1 MTTSTD
7 LNIFHQTGQLRN
19 NVSNTDSRLSADR
32 STGTEYRQTYDL
44 TVNTEPK
51 PTYTRAVG
59 GQNDRQVFYE
69 HEELTWNTS
78 PPIRAP
84 TSTYERSFQ
93 TDLYDSKRDTGYI
106 TRPVRQQEESI
117 EEQRQEIITF
127 RLPQQQPPPPP
138 QTTTEEI
145 YETTVTTERQPTYQ
159 ASQTKHESADTTFM
173 KSETTEWTRSLGTSA
188 MTSSSSSSNLRQ
200 EKARS
205 HSPEELVEESY
216 EVISTL
222 AKPRDTEFLIT
233 SSSPRA
239 TTASSTAT
247 TQRYLDLSAGKTAS
261 SEDDSSYCEEWTV
274 TEAKRKQDGQT
285 VQTIIDRGGHHRY
298 SINTEGSS
306 TSAKDTT
313 TDTSTQMRHHSG

>member
-1 MTTSTD
+1 M
-7 LNIFHQTGQLRN
+7 NVFHQTGHLRH
-19 NVSNTDSRLSADR
+19 NVSNTDSKSSADR

-51 PTYTRAVG
+51 PTYTKAVS
-59 GQNDRQVFYE
+59 GQGDRREFYE
-69 HEELTWNTS
+69 HEERTWNTS
-78 PPIRAP
+78 YPQRVPS
-84 TSTYERSFQ
+84 STYERSFQ
-93 TDLYDSKRDTGYI
+93 TDLYDSKRDTEYI
-106 TRPVRQQEESI
+106 TRPSRQQEDSI

-127 RLPQQQPPPPP
+127 RLPQQAPP
-138 QTTTEEI
+138 TTTEEI

-159 ASQTKHESADTTFM
+159 TSQTKHEAVDTSFM

-188 MTSSSSSSNLRQ
+188 MTSSSSSSNIRQ
-200 EKARS
+200 EQARS

-222 AKPRDTEFLIT
+222 AKPRDADFLIT

-239 TTASSTAT
+239 TTASSTTT

-285 VQTIIDRGGHHRY
+285 IQTIIDRGGHHRY